1 MVQHYHEIISGPINK
16 RRQIRPG
23 VNTLLPEEYVPVF
36 KSLGVTCIVRFNSK
50 CYDRNVYLAAKIRH
64 VDLYYED
71 GANPPESILQ
81 AFLQLCEGEKGV
93 IAVHCKAGLGRTGTN
108 IAAYMIKHYGYT
120 AKESTAWCRVCRPG
134 RTVGHLMAMITRQ
147 HPYSNFIP
155 HPMIIL
161 LHQVIHGWIS
171 YLINSSIHP
180 LIDLLPNSSKDKNN

>member
-1 MVQHYHEIISGPINK
+1 MYFLVVSLFLVPLLIVHHYHEIISGPINK

-134 RTVGHLMAMITRQ
+134 RTAGLLMAMITRQ
-147 HPYSNFIP
+147 HPYFNFIP
-155 HPMIIL
+155 YPNKL
-161 LHQVIHGWIS
+161 LHQV
-171 YLINSSIHP
+171 P
-180 LIDLLPNSSKDKNN
+180 LVVMY